1 MAKSLK
7 NLIRVHKY
15 HVDEKRRILGALFD
29 ELNALEQRRNDLDYQ
44 VEEEKRIAREAP
56 METMFSYGS
65 FHKKAMQMREE
76 MTQQIDLK
84 MHEVEEAQD
93 AVNEAFRELKVY
105 EQAEKNRIEREKAEQ
120 TRKENI
126 EMDEIAMTLH
136 RRRDL

>member
-15 HVDEKRRILGALFD
+15 RALGVLFD
-29 ELNALEQRRNDLDYQ
+29 VLNALEQKMRDLEHQ

-56 METMFSYGS
+56 IETMFSYGN
-65 FHKKAMQMREE
+65 FHKKAMVIRDTLQAEIAAKQAE
-76 MTQQIDLK
+76 I
-84 MHEVEEAQD
+84 EEAQE

-105 EQAEKNRIEREKAEQ
+105 EQAEQNRIDREKEEQ

-136 RRRDL
+136 RRRDF